1 MTRSAEDGPL
11 RWARAVGLGLYRSAV
26 LVGVTGVLP
35 AVAVPVS
42 FFGFR
47 FARTWS
53 ADLSAPLPVLLL
65 VTAGEVAMTLVWTGA
80 AGWFVVA
87 FLGRPL
93 SRAARWAAGRWLG
106 VTIEPRYNPVLP
118 VTRMATGFWWN
129 GYAYHESEREARR
142 RAGLDARHHDP
153 QLRRDARWLL
163 VAAVTVLPATA
174 APLACLAAGGYLL
187 ARPGGIGYGAALCA
201 AGLAAAPF
209 GWRLLGPLGTRLLG
223 PSPRRLD
230 QRVEELEAIRADL
243 TQNQAAELER
253 IERGLHDGAQARLVA
268 LGMSMGAAERLVD
281 RDPDQAKRILAQAR
295 TSSAAALAELRAL
308 VRGINP
314 PVLAERG
321 LVDAVRALALD
332 AALPVEVRSTLPARP
347 ERPVESAVY
356 FAVAELLANAVKHA
370 RASRVEIDLDYG
382 ERVLT
387 ATVTDDGIGGAAP
400 GAGPAPAGTSQ
411 PAGTGQPGAGGAG
424 ASQPAGT
431 GQPGAG
437 GAGSGLTG
445 SGLAGIERRMAAF
458 GGVLRIDSPAG
469 GPSRITVAVPCAL
482 S

>member
-1 MTRSAEDGPL
+1 MTGSAEVGPA
-11 RWARAVGLGLYRSAV
+11 RWARAVGHGLYRSAV
-26 LVGVTGVLP
+26 VTGVTGVLP
-35 AVAVPVS
+35 AIAVPVA

-53 ADLSAPLPVLLL
+53 ADLSAPLAVLVL
-65 VTAGEVAMTLVWTGA
+65 VFVGEIAMTLLWTGA

-93 SRAARWAAGRWLG
+93 SRAARWAARRWLG
-106 VTIEPRYNPVLP
+106 VTVEPRYNPVLP

-142 RAGLDARHHDP
+142 RASLDARHHDP
-153 QLRRDARWLL
+153 QLRRDALWLL
-163 VAAVTVLPATA
+163 VAAVTVLPAAA

-187 ARPGGIGYGAALCA
+187 TQAGLLGYGIALCVV
-201 AGLAAAPF
+201 GLAAAPF
-209 GWRLLGPLGTRLLG
+209 GWRLLGPLGVRLLG
-223 PSPRRLD
+223 ASPRSLGR
-230 QRVEELEAIRADL
+230 RVEELEAIRADL

-281 RDPDQAKRILAQAR
+281 EDPDKAKQILAQAR
-295 TSSAAALAELRAL
+295 SSSAAALAELRSL

-332 AALPVEVRSTLPARP
+332 AALPVEVRSTVPARP
-347 ERPVESAVY
+347 ERPVESAMY

-387 ATVTDDGIGGAAP
+387 ATVTDDGVGGIGAAATEP
-400 GAGPAPAGTSQ
+400 GGTPPGTRPAGAQ
-411 PAGTGQPGAGGAG
+411 QTG
-424 ASQPAGT
+424 S
-431 GQPGAG
+431 GQ
-437 GAGSGLTG
+437 AGSGSAG